1 MSALDILRSFAESR
15 SGDTEV
21 ICDGITYGTAREI
34 VKGYAAANKQVAEL
48 EAIKWL
54 DDFSDQQW
62 LVHVEFLPEGPQYEA
77 SSCAATFRAS
87 TPLAALTGLVARL
100 QKERAK

>member
-1 MSALDILRSFAESR
+1 METIKRWRVGDCDRLEKERDTLRAQLD
-15 SGDTEV
+15 
-21 ICDGITYGTAREI
+21 
-34 VKGYAAANKQVAEL
+34 AANKRVAEL

-62 LVHVEFLPEGPQYEA
+62 LVHVEFLPEGPRYEA

-100 QKERAK
+100 QKERTK